1 MNKEVNQER
10 KSKLVK
16 LPLFWWIMGAVLS
29 TAILITI
36 AVTYPLNFES
46 SLVASSSN
54 QQSNTSSSEVTTT
67 SLSLVGIEVD
77 KLPSKLNYSA
87 IDTIETSGGEL
98 RLVFSD
104 YSVRYVSMNDNM
116 IDTTRLNTSS
126 VGTTR
131 VTLSYSFNGDTL
143 FTSYNVNIVP
153 FVINPTSLSIDI
165 ASSDVLLDQVVNL
178 NYIIEP
184 SNASYSNI
192 VWSSSNP
199 LIASVDNNGLV
210 TPKNIGEV
218 VITATVDNN
227 LTATSRLNIV
237 AGVVEVIETV
247 ELIVDP
253 IILGLVESGWIPVVT
268 AQDLDMVD
276 GYLFGNNQ
284 PATSYTFGIGT
295 GVTKTILAANYSS
308 LEESKFI
315 LVNNI
320 DLSNYN
326 NGLWVPIKTMK
337 DGFIFDGND
346 KTISNLKINSEN
358 QSELGLF
365 SRIDDSE
372 IYDLTLS
379 THLEGIIGFNILGT
393 LSGLS
398 NSSIITN
405 VNVTYSKIFSP
416 VGSSGAIGG
425 LIGSSTNDQ
434 ISNSSTNIEI
444 IAVRDSGG
452 LVGYSQTSKI
462 NNSSTTGSIFISGT
476 SAGGIA
482 GVLLG
487 QTSNRAKIINSTSAI
502 TINGNNNLGGLVGFG
517 SKLDI
522 TGSSTFTSSAKG
534 AVYGYSQIG
543 GLAGTLYDSTITNS
557 ISNSKVFGFTSLGG
571 LVGEAILEGVGA
583 VSTITGSTASGDV
596 NGDGTNV
603 GFLVGRNDTT
613 TLTNNVINNSI
624 LENLTPININYL
636 ILIRQPVTNAVPVTA
651 AIRSIDNSQFSTGP
665 ITWSPAI
672 VDNKFAPGTVYT
684 ATINITSVVSGFRLS
699 ADNGIGGGP
708 GVPANFFKIYGATS
722 VTNAASSGV
731 ITAVFPATLG

>member
-1 MNKEVNQER
+1 
-10 KSKLVK
+10 
-16 LPLFWWIMGAVLS
+16 MGAVVS

-36 AVTYPLNFES
+36 AVTSTLNFES
-46 SLVASSSN
+46 SLVTSSSN
-54 QQSNTSSSEVTTT
+54 QQSSTSSSEVTTT
-67 SLSLVGIEVD
+67 SMSLVGIEVD
-77 KLPSKLNYSA
+77 KLPSKLTYSA
-87 IDTIETSGGEL
+87 IDTIETSGGML
-98 RLVFSD
+98 RVVFSD

-126 VGTTR
+126 VGTSR

-153 FVINPTSLSIDI
+153 FVINPTSLSLDI
-165 ASSDVLLDQVVNL
+165 SSSDVLLDQVVNL

-184 SNASYSNI
+184 SNATYSSV

-199 LIASVDNNGLV
+199 LIATVDNNGLV
-210 TPKNIGEV
+210 TPKNVGEV
-218 VITATVDNN
+218 VITAKVDNN
-227 LTATSRLNIV
+227 LTASSTLNILS
-237 AGVVEVIETV
+237 GVVEVIETV

-253 IILGLVESGWIPVVT
+253 IILALVENGWIPVVT

-308 LEESKFI
+308 LETSKFI

-326 NGLWVPIKTMK
+326 NGLWVPIKTMS

-358 QSELGLF
+358 ESDLGLF

-379 THLEGIIGFNILGT
+379 THLDGIIGFTVIGT
-393 LSGLS
+393 LSGTS
-398 NSSIITN
+398 VNSIITN

-416 VGSSGAIGG
+416 VGLGGAIGG

-452 LVGYSQTSKI
+452 LVGFSETSKI

-487 QTSNRAKIINSTSAI
+487 QTSNRANITNSTSAV
-502 TINGNNNLGGLVGFG
+502 TINGKYQLGSLVGFG
-517 SKLDI
+517 IELDI

-534 AVYGYSQIG
+534 AVSGFSQIG
-543 GLAGTLYDSTITNS
+543 GLAGILYNSTITNS
-557 ISNSKVFGFTSLGG
+557 ISNSKVFGKSSLGG
-571 LVGEAILEGVGA
+571 LVGEAFLEGVGA

-596 NGDGTNV
+596 NGNGSNI
-603 GFLVGRNDTT
+603 GFIVGRNVNT
-613 TLTNNVINNSI
+613 TLTNNVINNFI
-624 LENLTPININYL
+624 LSNLTPINVNYL
-636 ILIRQPVTNAVPVTA
+636 ILIRQPVSNAVPRTTA
-651 AIRSIDNSQFSTGP
+651 IVNSQFSTGT

-684 ATINITSVVSGFRLS
+684 ATINITTVVSGFRLS
-699 ADNGIGGGP
+699 EVSAGQP

>member
-16 LPLFWWIMGAVLS
+16 LPLFWWIMGAVVS
-29 TAILITI
+29 TTILITI

-46 SLVASSSN
+46 SLVISSSS

-87 IDTIETSGGEL
+87 IDTIETSGGML
-98 RLVFSD
+98 RVVLSD

-116 IDTTRLNTSS
+116 IDTTRLNTSV
-126 VGTTR
+126 VGTSR

-153 FVINPTSLSIDI
+153 FVINPTSLDLDI
-165 ASSDVLLDQVVNL
+165 SSSDVLLDQVVNL

-184 SNASYSNI
+184 SNATYSS
-192 VWSSSNP
+192 VLWSSSNP
-199 LIASVDNNGLV
+199 LIATVDNNGLV

-218 VITATVDNN
+218 VITATVDNS
-227 LTATSRLNIV
+227 LTASSTLNILS
-237 AGVVEVIETV
+237 GVVEVIETV

-308 LEESKFI
+308 LERSKFI

-326 NGLWVPIKTMK
+326 NGLWVPIKSMY

-358 QSELGLF
+358 QSRLGLF
-365 SRIDDSE
+365 SRLYDSE

-393 LSGLS
+393 LSGES

-416 VGSSGAIGG
+416 VGNSGAIGG
-425 LIGSSTNDQ
+425 LIGSSINDQ

-462 NNSSTTGSIFISGT
+462 NNSNTTGSIFISGT

-482 GVLLG
+482 GVLIG

-624 LENLTPININYL
+624 LSNLTPINVNYL
-636 ILIRQPVTNAVPVTA
+636 ILIRQPVSNAVPITTA
-651 AIRSIDNSQFSTGP
+651 IVNSQFSTGT

-684 ATINITSVVSGFRLS
+684 ATINITTVVSGFRLS
-699 ADNGIGGGP
+699 EVTGIGGGP

>member
-1 MNKEVNQER
+1 
-10 KSKLVK
+10 
-16 LPLFWWIMGAVLS
+16 
-29 TAILITI
+29 
-36 AVTYPLNFES
+36 
-46 SLVASSSN
+46 
-54 QQSNTSSSEVTTT
+54 
-67 SLSLVGIEVD
+67 
-77 KLPSKLNYSA
+77 
-87 IDTIETSGGEL
+87 
-98 RLVFSD
+98 
-104 YSVRYVSMNDNM
+104 
-116 IDTTRLNTSS
+116 
-126 VGTTR
+126 
-131 VTLSYSFNGDTL
+131 
-143 FTSYNVNIVP
+143 
-153 FVINPTSLSIDI
+153 
-165 ASSDVLLDQVVNL
+165 
-178 NYIIEP
+178 
-184 SNASYSNI
+184 
-192 VWSSSNP
+192 
-199 LIASVDNNGLV
+199 
-210 TPKNIGEV
+210 
-218 VITATVDNN
+218 
-227 LTATSRLNIV
+227 
-237 AGVVEVIETV
+237 
-247 ELIVDP
+247 
-253 IILGLVESGWIPVVT
+253 LGLVESGWIPVVT

-308 LEESKFI
+308 LERSKFI

-326 NGLWVPIKTMK
+326 NGLWVPIKSMY

-358 QSELGLF
+358 QSRLGLF
-365 SRIDDSE
+365 SRLYDSE

-393 LSGLS
+393 LSGES

-416 VGSSGAIGG
+416 VGSSGSIGG
-425 LIGSSTNDQ
+425 LIGSSINDQ

-452 LVGYSQTSKI
+452 LVGFSQTSKI

-476 SAGGIA
+476 GAGGIA

-487 QTSNRAKIINSTSAI
+487 TTSNRAKIINSTSAI
-502 TINGNNNLGGLVGFG
+502 TINGNNNLGGLIGAG
-517 SKLDI
+517 TNLDI
-522 TGSSTFTSSAKG
+522 TDSSTFTPSAKG
-534 AVYGYSQIG
+534 AVSGFSQIG

-557 ISNSKVFGFTSLGG
+557 ISNSKVFGKSSLGG

-596 NGDGTNV
+596 NGNGSNI
-603 GFLVGRNDTT
+603 GFIVGRNDNT
-613 TLTNNVINNSI
+613 TLINNVINNFI
-624 LENLTPININYL
+624 LSNLTPINVNYL

-651 AIRSIDNSQFSTGP
+651 AIRSIDNSQFSTET

-672 VDNKFAPGTVYT
+672 EDNKFAPGTVYT
-684 ATINITSVVSGFRLS
+684 ATINITTVVSGFRLS
-699 ADNGIGGGP
+699 EVSVGEP

>member
-1 MNKEVNQER
+1 
-10 KSKLVK
+10 
-16 LPLFWWIMGAVLS
+16 MGAVVS
-29 TAILITI
+29 TTILITI
-36 AVTYPLNFES
+36 AVTYPLSFES
-46 SLVASSSN
+46 SLVTSSSN
-54 QQSNTSSSEVTTT
+54 QQSNTSSSEAATT
-67 SLSLVGIEVD
+67 SLSLVGIEVF
-77 KLPSKLNYSA
+77 KLPTTTTYTPV
-87 IDTIETSGGEL
+87 DTITTSGGEL
-98 RLVFSD
+98 RVVFSD

-126 VGTTR
+126 VGTAR
-131 VTLSYSFNGDTL
+131 VTLSYNFNGDTL

-153 FVINPTSLSIDI
+153 FVINPTSVSLDI
-165 ASSDVLLDQVVNL
+165 SSSDVLLDQVVNL

-184 SNASYSNI
+184 SNATYSNVI
-192 VWSSSNP
+192 WSSSNP
-199 LIASVDNNGLV
+199 LIATVDNSGLV
-210 TPKNIGEV
+210 TPKNVGEV

-227 LTATSRLNIV
+227 LTATSRLNV
-237 AGVVEVIETV
+237 VVGVVEVIETV

-268 AQDLDMVD
+268 AQDLDMID
-276 GYLFGNNQ
+276 GYLFDGNQ

-308 LEESKFI
+308 LERSKFI

-326 NGLWVPIKTMK
+326 NGLWVPINSMY

-358 QSELGLF
+358 ESELGLF

-379 THLEGIIGFNILGT
+379 THLDGIIGFNILGT

-462 NNSSTTGSIFISGT
+462 NNSSTTGSIFISG
-476 SAGGIA
+476 SGAGGIA
-482 GVLLG
+482 GVLSG
-487 QTSNRAKIINSTSAI
+487 VTSNRAKIINSTSAI
-502 TINGNNNLGGLVGFG
+502 TINGNYSLGGLVGFG
-517 SKLDI
+517 SRLDI
-522 TGSSTFTSSAKG
+522 TDSSTFTSSSKG
-534 AVYGYSQIG
+534 AVYGFSEIG

-557 ISNSKVFGFTSLGG
+557 ISNSKVFGKSSLGG

-596 NGDGTNV
+596 NGNGSNI
-603 GFLVGRNDTT
+603 GFIVGRNVNT
-613 TLTNNVINNSI
+613 TLTNNVINNFI
-624 LENLTPININYL
+624 LSNLTPININYL
-636 ILIRQPVTNAVPVTA
+636 ILIRQPVTNAVPRTA
-651 AIRSIDNSQFSTGP
+651 AIVNSQFSTGT

-684 ATINITSVVSGFRLS
+684 ATINITTVVSGFRLS
-699 ADNGIGGGP
+699 EVSAGQP

>member
-16 LPLFWWIMGAVLS
+16 LPLFWWSIGGVITVALLISAAV
-29 TAILITI
+29 AF
-36 AVTYPLNFES
+36 PLNFET
-46 SLVASSSN
+46 SLVVSSSS

-67 SLSLVGIEVD
+67 SLSLIGIEVD
-77 KLPSKLNYSA
+77 KLPNKLNYSA
-87 IDTIETSGGEL
+87 IDTIETSGGML
-98 RLVFSD
+98 RVVFSD

-116 IDTTRLNTSS
+116 IDITRLNTSS

-153 FVINPTSLSIDI
+153 FVINPTSLSLDI

-184 SNASYSNI
+184 SNATYSN
-192 VWSSSNP
+192 VMWSSSNP
-199 LIASVDNNGLV
+199 LIATVDNNGLV

-218 VITATVDNN
+218 VITATVDGR
-227 LTATSRLNIV
+227 LTATSRLNVV
-237 AGVVEVIETV
+237 AGVVEVIEAV

-268 AQDLDMVD
+268 AQDLDMID
-276 GYLFGNNQ
+276 GYLFDGNQ

-308 LEESKFI
+308 LETSKFI

-326 NGLWVPIKTMK
+326 NGLWVPIKSMY

-346 KTISNLKINSEN
+346 KTISNLKINS
-358 QSELGLF
+358 QDHLGLF
-365 SRIDDSE
+365 SRLYDSE

-379 THLEGIIGFNILGT
+379 THVDGIIGRYFIGN
-393 LSGLS
+393 LSGES

-416 VGSSGAIGG
+416 IGGDIGG
-425 LIGSSTNDQ
+425 LIGTSNNDQ
-434 ISNSSTNIEI
+434 IFNSSTNIEVITTGNTGGI
-444 IAVRDSGG
+444 IGW
-452 LVGYSQTSKI
+452 SQSTKVY
-462 NNSSTTGSIFISGT
+462 NSSTSGSIFISG
-476 SAGGIA
+476 SGAGGIA
-482 GVLLG
+482 GVLSG
-487 QTSNRAKIINSTSAI
+487 AISNRAKIIDSTSAI
-502 TINGNNNLGGLVGFG
+502 TINGNSSLGGLVGFG
-517 SKLDI
+517 SRLDI
-522 TGSSTFTSSAKG
+522 TDSSTFTSSAKG
-534 AVYGYSQIG
+534 AVYGFSEIG
-543 GLAGTLYDSTITNS
+543 GLAGSLYDSTVTDS
-557 ISNSKVFGFTSLGG
+557 ISNSKVFGKNSLGG
-571 LVGEAILEGVGA
+571 LVGQAILEGVGA

-596 NGDGTNV
+596 NGNGTNI
-603 GFLVGRNDTT
+603 GFLVGINVNT
-613 TLTNNVINNSI
+613 TLTDNVINNFI
-624 LENLTPININYL
+624 LSNLTPINVNYL
-636 ILIRQPVTNAVPVTA
+636 ILIRQPVSNAVPRTTA
-651 AIRSIDNSQFSTGP
+651 IVNSQFSTGT

-684 ATINITSVVSGFRLS
+684 ATINITTVVSGFRLS
-699 ADNGIGGGP
+699 EVTGIGGGP
-708 GVPANFFKIYGATS
+708 GVPVNFFKIYGATS